1 MWTILFYFACLAKFG
16 FYSQQFL
23 FSVEPCP
30 ATESLWIS
38 LKVHKRQDWSRSWA
52 TGEGTDWLKEAH
64 VHLLLEWAALLPASG
79 VALKLVCHTFQW
91 DCSYF
96 VVLLIPGPSD
106 TPVCTLISLAQT
118 LIHIYNYADNM
129 QACLLLTVPTC
140 LCFGIGRNT
149 FSISFVVVCPWTL
162 ALLSRYL
169 LGERGVCASVGGGER
184 FCGDPDLT
192 LLPQSLSLQDLLEE
206 RFVNLINTHLGKWT
220 F

>member
-23 FSVEPCP
+23 FSVEPCT

-79 VALKLVCHTFQW
+79 VALKLACHTFQW

-118 LIHIYNYADNM
+118 LIHIIM
-129 QACLLLTVPTC
+129 QIICRHAYCWLFPPACVLGLEGTLSLLVLLLCVHGLW
-140 LCFGIGRNT
+140 LCYLGT
-149 FSISFVVVCPWTL
+149 FW
-162 ALLSRYL
+162 
-169 LGERGVCASVGGGER
+169 GRGV
-184 FCGDPDLT
+184 
-192 LLPQSLSLQDLLEE
+192 
-206 RFVNLINTHLGKWT
+206 FVRQ
-220 F
+220 